1 MSEQLQANDQIIQ
14 TIADQLQETH
24 PPALAELRRTVD
36 VLGAEI
42 ALALLEETQQI
53 ETQGGLLTKN
63 QRRRRT
69 PGGVFL
75 KLVRERSTDEQRRE
89 IFPKSKG
96 GGPSEPQ
103 PAPRPPAPPFV
114 DLAEALQALG
124 DQYGVAS
131 TVKITVIGR
140 PLQAVERGDI
150 VVLGLINDKS
160 PTFPKGMP
168 APPKQTKY
176 VVLVARKQWAKVVET
191 IKDTSDALIVEG
203 YPAYEPRHAGIT
215 VYATSITTKK
225 LQAARREAQQASEQ

>member
-24 PPALAELRRTVD
+24 PPALAEIRRTVD
-36 VLGAEI
+36 VLGAET
-42 ALALLEETQQI
+42 ALTLLEETQQI

-75 KLVRERSTDEQRRE
+75 KLVRDRSTEEQRRE

-96 GGPSEPQ
+96 SGPSEPQ

-124 DQYGVAS
+124 DQYGVTS

-140 PLQAVERGDI
+140 PLQAVERGDV

-160 PTFPKGMP
+160 PSFPKGMP

-176 VVLVARKQWAKVVET
+176 VVLVARKQWAKVIDA
-191 IKDTSDALIVEG
+191 IKDTTDALIVEG

-225 LQAARREAQQASEQ
+225 LQAARREAQQTSEH

>member
-1 MSEQLQANDQIIQ
+1 MSEQLQGNDQTIQ
-14 TIADQLQETH
+14 TITDQLQESH
-24 PPALAELRRTVD
+24 PPALAEIRRTVD
-36 VLGAEI
+36 VLGAET
-42 ALALLEETQQI
+42 ALALLGETQQI
-53 ETQGGLLTKN
+53 EAQGGQLTKN

-75 KLVRERSTDEQRRE
+75 KLVRDRSTEEQRRE
-89 IFPKSKG
+89 IFPKAKG
-96 GGPSEPQ
+96 NGPSEPQ

-140 PLQAVERGDI
+140 PVQSVERGDI
-150 VVLGLINDKS
+150 VVLGLINDKF

-168 APPKQTKY
+168 VPPKQTKY
-176 VVLVARKQWAKVVET
+176 VVLVARKQWAKVVEA
-191 IKDTSDALIVEG
+191 IKDTTDALIVEG

-215 VYATSITTKK
+215 VYATTITTKK
-225 LQAARREAQQASEQ
+225 LQAARREAQQASES